1 MRWKIF
7 EEIMAEDFTN
17 LAEDVNIMIQD
28 AQWTHRI
35 NPQSSASRYIK
46 ATVLE
51 AEDSKIMTLS
61 GENSHVGEQQL
72 EWEAISR

>member
-17 LAEDVNIMIQD
+17 SAEDVNIMVRE

-46 ATVLE
+46 ATALE
-51 AEDSKIMTLS
+51 AEDSKTMTLS
-61 GENSHVGEQQL
+61 GET
-72 EWEAISR
+72 RM